1 MRCIPE
7 QAKPDVQEKK
17 MGIWSKGEIYVS
29 IWTNVFVNFDKYGFQ
44 FRQIHTQEGQSRCP
58 GKKMGTSRRF
68 CDKSGQWAKY
78 IYHFVNFDKLSILT
92 NTSPPKQTSRK
103 RKWEPQAG
111 SGTNQGADQVKRVRF
126 PFWKKLTSSSFE
138 FSVSLTVS
146 PSFSQIQI
154 QASLSRIMLF
164 CPILV
169 TIIRI
174 SLKGEGGHCFIIF
187 YIIFF

>member
-1 MRCIPE
+1 MRCIPG

-17 MGIWSKGEIYVS
+17 MG
-29 IWTNVFVNFDKYGFQ
+29 
-44 FRQIHTQEGQSRCP
+44 
-58 GKKMGTSRRF
+58 TSRWF
-68 CDKSGQWAKY
+68 CDKSSQRAKY
-78 IYHFVNFDKLSILT
+78 IYQFVNFYTLSIQT

-174 SLKGEGGHCFIIF
+174 SLIGEGGHCFIIF
-187 YIIFF
+187 YIIFFKWQIPINQTVWPDLAMRKMQSRTNDGDCQQITASCA